1 MDHKE
6 VKTQRHATM
15 PAQIRSG
22 HYIGLSYYDVMV
34 DKTET
39 VQPTCQRCESGK
51 IDNTEH
57 WLTKCDA
64 TVAAR
69 RDIFGTVEIDMV
81 DLAYHPSRIIR
92 LAERTLVRP
101 ATELRAQQA

>member
-1 MDHKE
+1 M
-6 VKTQRHATM
+6 
-15 PAQIRSG
+15 
-22 HYIGLSYYDVMV
+22 

-39 VQPTCQRCESGK
+39 IEPTCLRCESGE
-51 IDNTEH
+51 IDYTEH

-81 DLAYHPSRIIR
+81 DLACHPSRIIR

-101 ATELRAQQA
+101 ATVRRAQQA

>member
-1 MDHKE
+1 MPTTLASPAARYVLTKASA
-6 VKTQRHATM
+6 KRGNQHA
-15 PAQIRSG
+15 PS
-22 HYIGLSYYDVMV
+22 IGAPVSLASML
-34 DKTET
+34 
-39 VQPTCQRCESGK
+39 CESGE

-101 ATELRAQQA
+101 ATERRTQQA